1 MTQISAGQKIKGG
14 PTNKDALTNKDRP
27 TTRIEKVRT
36 DHVRQESISVQI
48 PILEKRVA
56 SETNDLNGDFRVQVQ
71 YRKQQRQQLKPHVR

>member
-14 PTNKDALTNKDRP
+14 PTNKDRP